1 MRKIIAGLLIVAGI
15 LVVVHHWY
23 VKGSPADLSN
33 LFSHEF
39 LASLCL
45 GLGLGGLIL

>member
-1 MRKIIAGLLIVAGI
+1 MRKVLAILLIVAGI

-39 LASLCL
+39 FASLLL
-45 GLGLGGLIL
+45 GLGLGGLLL

>member
-1 MRKIIAGLLIVAGI
+1 MKKLIAVGLIILGI

-39 LASLCL
+39 LASILL
-45 GLGLGGLIL
+45 GLGLGGLLL